1 MINLVKLSR
10 EKFQPILLKPTY
22 FLGDLGVSLTLVGTI
37 LIVEDSPSE
46 LELMSHYLKESGY
59 NVIKATGAKEALEK
73 ALLQKPDAIV
83 TDVVMPGMSG
93 FELCRSLKK
102 NPATQKVPIVICSS
116 KNLEIDRL
124 WAMKQG
130 ADVYVTK
137 PYTREQLL
145 RAIKSVVF

>member
-1 MINLVKLSR
+1 MSV
-10 EKFQPILLKPTY
+10 
-22 FLGDLGVSLTLVGTI
+22 TLVGTI

-46 LELMSHYLKESGY
+46 LELMSRYLKDSGY
-59 NVIKATGAKEALEK
+59 NVIKTSGAKEALEQ
-73 ALLQKPDAIV
+73 AILQNPDAIV

-102 NPATQKVPIVICSS
+102 NPETQKIPIVICSS

-130 ADVYVTK
+130 ANVYLTK

-145 RAIKSVVF
+145 RAIKLVVI

>member
-1 MINLVKLSR
+1 MSI
-10 EKFQPILLKPTY
+10 
-22 FLGDLGVSLTLVGTI
+22 TLVGTI

-46 LELMSHYLKESGY
+46 LELMSHYLQESGY
-59 NVIKATGAKEALEK
+59 KVITASGAKEALEQ
-73 ALLQKPDAIV
+73 AISHNPDVIV

-130 ADVYVTK
+130 ADVYITK

-145 RAIKSVVF
+145 RAIKSVVI

>member
-1 MINLVKLSR
+1 M
-10 EKFQPILLKPTY
+10 
-22 FLGDLGVSLTLVGTI
+22 SLTLVGTI

-46 LELMSHYLKESGY
+46 LELMSYYLKESGY
-59 NVIKATGAKEALEK
+59 NVIQANGAKEALEK
-73 ALLQKPDAIV
+73 ALLQQPDAIV

-124 WAMKQG
+124 WGMKQG
-130 ADVYVTK
+130 ADVYITK
-137 PYTREQLL
+137 PYTREELL

>member
-1 MINLVKLSR
+1 MID
-10 EKFQPILLKPTY
+10 I
-22 FLGDLGVSLTLVGTI
+22 GDLGVSLTLLGTI

-46 LELMSHYLKESGY
+46 LALMSHYLKESGY
-59 NVIKATGAKEALEK
+59 NVIQATGAKEALEK
-73 ALLQKPDAIV
+73 AVSHSPDVIV

-116 KNLEIDRL
+116 KNQEIDRL
-124 WAMKQG
+124 WAMRQG
-130 ADVYVTK
+130 ADAYVTK

-145 RAIKSVVF
+145 KTIKSVAI